1 MMRLASVATLV
12 VTVGLASHPSA
23 QSVVGPAFEV
33 VSIKPANPDAPGPS
47 MPPVGGRF
55 TASGASLRSLVQL
68 AYELSDFRIDGGPE
82 WQTSR
87 RFDIQAKASEPLVG
101 LEAMRPMLKAL
112 LADRFHLKVHTEV
125 RDLPI
130 SALIVMRKDGQL
142 AATITPSSADCATA
156 AQDLARDTAK
166 DPDTVG
172 VRLQTGQGLPCAIM
186 PMPSRTPGSMT
197 MRANAASMA
206 DLARM
211 LTPATGR
218 IVEDRTGLSGRY
230 DWEITFDRALRPRA
244 TPPSGSDQAAAT
256 TPSPDSPSLTTAL
269 QELGLKLEP
278 THGPVEILVI
288 DSAALPTSD

>member
-1 MMRLASVATLV
+1 MTRLASVATLV
-12 VTVGLASHPSA
+12 VTVGLASQPAA
-23 QSVVGPAFEV
+23 QSASGAAFEV
-33 VSIKPANPDAPGPS
+33 VSIKPTNPDVPGPS

-68 AYELSDFRIDGGPE
+68 AYELPDFRIDGGPE
-82 WQTSR
+82 WQASR

-101 LEAMRPMLKAL
+101 LDAMRPMLKAL

-130 SALIVMRKDGQL
+130 YALVVMRKDGQL
-142 AATITPSSADCATA
+142 AATVTPSSADCSTA
-156 AQDLARDTAK
+156 AQDLARDTAT
-166 DPDTVG
+166 DPGTVG
-172 VRLQTGQGLPCAIM
+172 VRLQAGQGLPCAIM
-186 PMPSRTPGSMT
+186 PIPSRTPGSMT
-197 MRANAASMA
+197 MRANAASMG

-218 IVEDRTGLSGRY
+218 VVEDRTGLSGRY

-244 TPPSGSDQAAAT
+244 TPPSGSNQAAAT
-256 TPSPDSPSLTTAL
+256 LPPDSPSVTTAL

-278 THGPVEILVI
+278 THGSVEILVI
-288 DSAALPTSD
+288 DSAALPTAD